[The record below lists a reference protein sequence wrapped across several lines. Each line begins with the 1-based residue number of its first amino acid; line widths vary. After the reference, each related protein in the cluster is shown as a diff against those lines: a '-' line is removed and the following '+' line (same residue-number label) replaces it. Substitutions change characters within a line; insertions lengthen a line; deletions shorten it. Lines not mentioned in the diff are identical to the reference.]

1 MVERSASERA
11 LRAEM
16 GEVRALI
23 AELRVRCELLT
34 DHVAV
39 LREMERRS
47 AELMRLADERDRLRE
62 AENRALTERVAQLEA
77 RLGRNSRNS
86 NTPGLRLT
94 SSGHRGW
101 EIPNQERRA

>member
-1 MVERSASERA
+1 MSVTASFPRLAVCMVERSASERA

-62 AENRALTERVAQLEA
+62 AENRALAERVSQLEA
-77 RLGRNSRNS
+77 RLGRNS
-86 NTPGLRLT
+86 NTPPSAEG
-94 SSGHRGW
+94 
-101 EIPNQERRA
+101 